1 MSALVDFN
9 DLQVQFPNL
18 QLLNVS
24 STSGPQGPTGP
35 TGPAG
40 PQGPAASSTGN
51 VGSSYWAQMYLYRVS
66 SGATGGVLSSDTWT
80 VRPLN
85 ATGGGNLDG
94 TSTIL
99 SNNRIWLVP
108 GLYYIEIAA
117 VTDAFVSSSTMIR
130 LYDHVTNSTL
140 LQSFAYNQNL
150 YEYRPLIEADGL
162 INATGIRQVE
172 IQHAADTVNV
182 GGLGGPGLFTNAEHE
197 VYTTIKIFRRT

>member
-24 STSGPQGPTGP
+24 SSSGPRGP

-40 PQGPAASSTGN
+40 AQGPAGPAASSTGN

-66 SGATGGVLSSDTWT
+66 SGATGGALAPNAWT

-85 ATGGGNLDG
+85 ATGGGNLEG
-94 TSTIL
+94 SSTIL

-140 LQSFAYNQNL
+140 LQSFAYNQNVWD
-150 YEYRPLIEADGL
+150 YQPLIEADGL
-162 INATGIRQVE
+162 INATGIRQIE
-172 IQHAADTVNV
+172 IQHAADSVNY
-182 GGLGGPGLFTNAEHE
+182 GGLGSPGLFTNAEHE
-197 VYTTIKIFRRT
+197 VYTTIKIFRRS